1 MTKSDEELFLYY
13 KGPVLYDTIG
23 YLICELKEK
32 MFAIHAKQAIYK
44 KVLMVMIEALENVF
58 KYHEYFDREKKLLA
72 DFPPEIS
79 ILRKENNF
87 TIICSNPIQKEDV
100 KKLKKRLDYIN
111 KLDRDGVKNEYKK
124 TITNG
129 QFTEKGGA
137 GLGLIEMAKISDD
150 TLNYTFTT
158 INEFYDYYRLTL
170 IVNIG

>member
-1 MTKSDEELFLYY
+1 MTKSEEELFLYY

-32 MFAIHAKQAIYK
+32 MFAIHTKQAIYK

-58 KYHEYFDREKKLLA
+58 KYHEFFEKEKNLVA

-79 ILRKENNF
+79 ILKKQSNF
-87 TIICSNPIQKEDV
+87 TIACSNPVLKRDVPDLKE
-100 KKLKKRLDYIN
+100 RLDRIN
-111 KLDRDGVKNEYKK
+111 TLDRNGVKDEYKK

-158 INEFYDYYRLTL
+158 INDFYDYYRLTL

>member
-1 MTKSDEELFLYY
+1 MTKSEEELFLYY

-32 MFAIHAKQAIYK
+32 MFAIHTKQAIYK

-58 KYHEYFDREKKLLA
+58 KYHEYFEKEKKLII
-72 DFPPEIS
+72 DFPPEIF
-79 ILRKENNF
+79 ILRKRNNF
-87 TIICSNPIQKEDV
+87 TVTCSNPV
-100 KKLKKRLDYIN
+100 LKKDVPALKERLDHIN
-111 KLDRDGVKNEYKK
+111 TLDRNGVKNEYKK

-129 QFTEKGGA
+129 QFTDKGGA

-150 TLNYTFTT
+150 ALNYTFTS

-170 IVNIG
+170 IVNNG

>member
-1 MTKSDEELFLYY
+1 MTKSEEELFLYY

-32 MFAIHAKQAIYK
+32 MVAIHAKQATYK

-58 KYHEYFDREKKLLA
+58 KYHEFFEMEKKLLSEY
-72 DFPPEIS
+72 PPEIS
-79 ILRKENNF
+79 ILRKKNNF
-87 TIICSNPIQKEDV
+87 TVTCGNPVQKKDV
-100 KKLKKRLDYIN
+100 KDLKKRLDFIN
-111 KLDRDGVKNEYKK
+111 QLDRNGVKDEYKK

-150 TLNYTFTT
+150 TLDYNFIT
-158 INEFYDYYRLTL
+158 INKNFDYYRLTL
-170 IVNIG
+170 IVNFC

>member
-1 MTKSDEELFLYY
+1 MTKSEEELFLYY

-32 MFAIHAKQAIYK
+32 MFAIHTKQAIYK

-58 KYHEYFDREKKLLA
+58 KYHEFFEKEKKLIA

-79 ILRKENNF
+79 ILRKRNNF
-87 TIICSNPIQKEDV
+87 TITCSNPV
-100 KKLKKRLDYIN
+100 LKKDVPDLKERLDHIN
-111 KLDRDGVKNEYKK
+111 TLDRNGVKDEYKK

-129 QFTEKGGA
+129 QFTDKGGA

-150 TLNYTFTT
+150 TLNYTFTS

-170 IVNIG
+170 IVNNS